1 MLARRLFTFILLA
14 APLVVGCGRPTP
26 GDPYDPAWRYPLRT
40 DPIVLKAPD
49 THPTGP
55 ILDGDRDG
63 YLAGLTA
70 RGGRL
75 LDPKALP
82 DDTRQRLTEV
92 LDDLFGTPSE
102 PKVAVGD
109 PATLNVLAL
118 DADTLKASSGGYRM
132 RCGTCHGLTGDGR
145 GPAGLYLVPQPPRDF
160 RHGQFKRASG
170 AGIASGKPR
179 FDDLMRVLTEG
190 IPGTSMTSF
199 SPVPETTRRG
209 LVGTVIHLSVRGE
222 VEQELLKLAADP
234 DDSAADWAAEGK
246 RLTLAVLRKWTAA
259 QAAGP
264 PPVAVP
270 DRPETPTAEY
280 HESLRRGQKLFASA
294 GCLSCHEG
302 YTRRNVY
309 RSDPSGLP
317 NGVRNLGH
325 PERRWGS
332 DGADTARQIRH
343 GIAAANMPG
352 SPALSDAEV
361 IDLVNFVRELPYP
374 KRLPDDV
381 REVVEK

>member
-1 MLARRLFTFILLA
+1 MPSRRLFPFLLLA
-14 APLVVGCGRPTP
+14 PLLGCGRPTP
-26 GDPYDPAWRYPLRT
+26 GDPYDPAWRYPLRP
-40 DPIVLKAPD
+40 DPVVLKAAD
-49 THPTGP
+49 THPAGP

-63 YLAGLTA
+63 YLAGLPA

-75 LDPKALP
+75 LDPTALP
-82 DDTRQRLTEV
+82 ADTRQRLTEV
-92 LDDLFGTPSE
+92 LDDLFGTPAE

-109 PATLNVLAL
+109 PTQLAALAL

-145 GPAGLYLVPQPPRDF
+145 GAAGLYLVPQPPRDF
-160 RHGQFKRASG
+160 RHGQFKRAGG

-179 FDDLMRVLTEG
+179 FDDLMRVLNEG
-190 IPGTSMTSF
+190 VPGTMMTAF
-199 SPVPETTRRG
+199 SPVPEATRRG

-222 VEQELLKLAADP
+222 VEQELLKQAADP
-234 DDSAADWAAEGK
+234 DESATDWAAEGK
-246 RLTLAVLRKWTAA
+246 RLTMAVLRKWAAA
-259 QAAGP
+259 QADGP
-264 PPVAVP
+264 PPIAVP
-270 DRPETPTAEY
+270 DRPEAPTPEY
-280 HESLRRGQKLFASA
+280 HESLRRGFKLFATA

-325 PERRWGS
+325 PERRWGP

-352 SPALSDAEV
+352 SPGLSDAEV
-361 IDLVNFVRELPYP
+361 VDLVNFVRELAYP

-381 REVVEK
+381 RAAVEQ